1 MLENIAFDLDIP
13 KLNAFNEEYICSRRK
28 SLFLLLGTQL
38 GVEGRI
44 EAMTLSF
51 FGGGG
56 QNYGNPNL

>member
-1 MLENIAFDLDIP
+1 MLLM
-13 KLNAFNEEYICSRRK
+13 K
-28 SLFLLLGTQL
+28 SIFAVAGSLVDPRSFARWLFLDLGTQL